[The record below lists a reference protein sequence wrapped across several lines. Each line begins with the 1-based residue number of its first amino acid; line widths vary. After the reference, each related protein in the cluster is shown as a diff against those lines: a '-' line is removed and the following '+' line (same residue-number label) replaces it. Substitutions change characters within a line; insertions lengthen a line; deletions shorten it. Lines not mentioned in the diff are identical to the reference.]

1 MAEICVVGATSWGTT
16 LAIITAREGSS
27 VRLLARNED
36 EAAALRLDNENTRFL
51 PGASFPQSMSV
62 TPRADEAL
70 AEADLVII
78 AVPSI
83 ALRDNARRIRDFISG
98 GSVVVSASKGLE
110 TETGNRMS
118 QVLQEEFS
126 AIDQPPI
133 CALSGPNLAHEII
146 QGKLSSTVVASPDE
160 DAARTAQ
167 TILNSSVFRV
177 YTNAD
182 IAGVE
187 LGGALK
193 NIIAIGA
200 GICDGLQ
207 LGDNSKAAFM
217 TRGLAEIA
225 RLGLAAGGKQMT
237 LSGLAGMGDLIATCS
252 STLSR
257 NHYVG
262 TLLSQGKT
270 LDEIVSG
277 MHNVAEGVNTTVAA
291 RSLAA
296 TLGVEMPITEATY
309 RILFKGMS
317 VHPAA
322 AELMGRTPIP
332 E

>member
-16 LAIITAREGSS
+16 LAIINAREGSR
-27 VRLLARNED
+27 VRLLARTED

-62 TPRADEAL
+62 TARADEAL
-70 AEADLVII
+70 EKAALVII

-83 ALRDNARRIRDFISG
+83 ALRDNARRIRDFIRG
-98 GSVVVSASKGLE
+98 GAVVVSASKGLE

-126 AIDQPPI
+126 DIDQPPI
-133 CALSGPNLAHEII
+133 CALSGPNLAREII

-167 TILNSSVFRV
+167 SILNSSVFRV

-207 LGDNSKAAFM
+207 LGDNAKAAFM

-225 RLGLAAGGKQMT
+225 RLGLAAGAQEMT

-317 VHPAA
+317 VRHAA

>member
-16 LAIITAREGSS
+16 LAIITAREGNR
-27 VRLLARNED
+27 VRLLARSED
-36 EAAALRLDNENTRFL
+36 EAAVLRLDNENTRFL
-51 PGASFPQSMSV
+51 PGASFPRSMSV

-83 ALRDNARRIRDFISG
+83 ALRDNARRIRDFIG
-98 GSVVVSASKGLE
+98 GTVVVSASKGLE

-167 TILNSSVFRV
+167 TILNSSVLRV

-225 RLGLAAGGKQMT
+225 RLGLAAGAQQMT

-291 RSLAA
+291 RSLAT

-317 VHPAA
+317 VRRAA

>member
-16 LAIITAREGSS
+16 LAIITAREGNR

-78 AVPSI
+78 AVPSV

-98 GSVVVSASKGLE
+98 SSVVVSASKGLE
-110 TETGNRMS
+110 AKTGNRMS

-146 QGKLSSTVVASPDE
+146 QGKLSSTVVASQDE

-296 TLGVEMPITEATY
+296 TMGVEMPITEATY

-317 VHPAA
+317 VHRAA

>member
-16 LAIITAREGSS
+16 LAIITAREGRQ
-27 VRLLARNED
+27 VRLLTRSED
-36 EAAALRLDNENTRFL
+36 EATALRLANENTRFL
-51 PGASFPQSMSV
+51 PGAPFPPSMSV
-62 TPRADEAL
+62 TARADEAL
-70 AEADLVII
+70 AGVDIVII
-78 AVPSI
+78 AVPSM
-83 ALRDNARRIRDFISG
+83 ALRCNARRIRKFV
-98 GSVVVSASKGLE
+98 GSDTVVASASKGLE
-110 TETGNRMS
+110 ADTGNRMS
-118 QVLQEEFS
+118 QVLQEEFA

-133 CALSGPNLAHEII
+133 CALSGPNLAREII
-146 QGKLSSTVVASPDE
+146 QGKPSSTVVASPDGG
-160 DAARTAQ
+160 AARTVQ

-182 IAGVE
+182 IVGVE

-200 GICDGLQ
+200 GICDGLR
-207 LGDNSKAAFM
+207 LGDNTKAAFM

-225 RLGLAAGGKQMT
+225 RLGLAAGAQQVT

-270 LDEIVSG
+270 LDEIRSG

-291 RSLAA
+291 RNLAA
-296 TLGVEMPITEATY
+296 NLGVEMPLTDATY
-309 RILFKGMS
+309 RILFQGMS
-317 VHPAA
+317 VHHAA

>member
-16 LAIITAREGSS
+16 LAIITAREGSQ
-27 VRLLARNED
+27 VRLLTRSED
-36 EAAALRLDNENTRFL
+36 EAATLRLANENIRFL
-51 PGASFPQSMSV
+51 PGSSFPPSMSV

-70 AEADLVII
+70 AGVDIVII
-78 AVPSI
+78 AVPSV
-83 ALRDNARRIRDFISG
+83 ALRGNARRIRGFVSG
-98 GSVVVSASKGLE
+98 DTVVVSASKGLE
-110 TETGNRMS
+110 ADTGNRMS
-118 QVLQEEFS
+118 QVLQEEFA

-133 CALSGPNLAHEII
+133 CALSGPNLAREII
-146 QGKLSSTVVASPDE
+146 QGKPSSTVVASSDGG
-160 DAARTAQ
+160 AARTVQ

-182 IAGVE
+182 IVGVE

-200 GICDGLQ
+200 GICDGLR
-207 LGDNSKAAFM
+207 LGDNTKAAFM

-225 RLGLAAGGKQMT
+225 RLGLAAGAQQMT

-270 LDEIVSG
+270 LDEIRSG

-296 TLGVEMPITEATY
+296 SLGVEMPLTEATY
-309 RILFKGMS
+309 RILFEGMS
-317 VHPAA
+317 VHHAA

>member
-16 LAIITAREGSS
+16 LAIITAREGNR
-27 VRLLARNED
+27 VRLLARSED
-36 EAAALRLDNENTRFL
+36 EAAVLRLDNENTRFL
-51 PGASFPQSMSV
+51 PGSSFPRSMSV

-83 ALRDNARRIRDFISG
+83 ALRDNARRIRDFIG
-98 GSVVVSASKGLE
+98 GTVVVSASKGLE

-167 TILNSSVFRV
+167 TILNSSVLRV

-225 RLGLAAGGKQMT
+225 RLGLAAGAQQMT

-296 TLGVEMPITEATY
+296 ALGVEMPITEATY

-317 VHPAA
+317 VRRAA